1 MRSPLLARVVEE
13 ADARQLPA
21 VIDEWWDAADL
32 RRWLARALR
41 IDLALL
47 TERPELVLPCLHR
60 RCAWLGEPAEAAF
73 YRGRPE
79 PPPDAAALRDLVG
92 SWRPGR
98 PWLRSLRPPQ
108 IPLDGGVLE
117 EYRTPVR
124 GDLRLSDDAAIV
136 AVIGADAAATAT
148 TASGSAHAAAWDRAS
163 GRLALGARSRP
174 PAPPLLDRWRLGLRD
189 RWSRLVLEGEDRRL
203 VLEIDRERAG
213 DHDDNTVR
221 SARQLTDD
229 LVLAAGNHF
238 HCLVDVAAGQIRWIA
253 RGGVEAAALL
263 PDGERL
269 CRAGG
274 GGLELAS
281 LATGAT
287 LAAWAAPYVRQIVPA
302 ADGTIATLSAGVVRI
317 WDPAVAARA
326 PARLPAM
333 DGDTP
338 AQLSPDETRLVTGRL
353 LCDARTGAALATLD
367 VRTAPWLDGIR
378 FDYQCLTDGGF
389 AEILPFPPGLR
400 LWSSRDGSL
409 LVSDPARTSSM
420 WDALAFDPTG
430 AKYAVIPNAGFGG
443 RHLRVHE
450 LRSGAL
456 VLALD
461 DVRPASDGWRFAL
474 GFSPDG
480 AHLWWET
487 DAGDRFVLPLSTAP
501 PSAPPRRLAPSEPL
515 PRSPEPLAL
524 DVPGGILTLGDA
536 AIPYDDE
543 RALASA
549 DGRTIAYRTSH
560 YVLEDP

>member
-1 MRSPLLARVVEE
+1 MRSPLLARVFEE

-21 VIDEWWDAADL
+21 VIDEWWDAADV

-60 RCAWLGEPAEAAF
+60 RCAWLGVPAEVAF
-73 YRGRPE
+73 YRGRLA
-79 PPPDAAALRDLVG
+79 PPPEAAALRDLVG
-92 SWRPGR
+92 DWRPER

-124 GDLRLSDDAAIV
+124 GDLRLSDDAEII
-136 AVIGADAAATAT
+136 AVIGASAGAADT
-148 TASGSAHAAAWDRAS
+148 AAWERAS
-163 GRLALGARSRP
+163 GRRALGARSRP
-174 PAPPLLDRWRLGLRD
+174 PAPPPLDRWRLGLRD
-189 RWSRLVLEGEDRRL
+189 RWSRLVLESEARRI
-203 VLEIDRERAG
+203 VLEIERELAG
-213 DHDDNTVR
+213 PHDDTIVR
-221 SARQLTDD
+221 SARQLTDE

-238 HCLVDVAAGQIRWIA
+238 HCLVDVRAERILWTA

-263 PDGERL
+263 PDGARL
-269 CRAGG
+269 CRAGS

-302 ADGTIATLSAGVVRI
+302 ADGTIATLSAGVVRV
-317 WDPAVAARA
+317 WDPTLAARA

-353 LCDARTGAALATLD
+353 LCDARTGAPIAILD
-367 VRTAPWLDGIR
+367 VRAAPWLDGIR

-389 AEILPFPPGLR
+389 AEILPFSPGFR

-420 WDALAFDPTG
+420 WDALAFDPLG

-443 RHLRVHE
+443 RHLRVHD
-450 LRSGAL
+450 LHSGAL
-456 VLALD
+456 VLTLD

-487 DAGDRFVLPLSTAP
+487 DAGDRFVLPLSPAGP
-501 PSAPPRRLAPSEPL
+501 HAQPSDSPAAPPRRLAPSEPL

-524 DVPGGILTLGDA
+524 DVPGGLLTLGDA

-543 RALASA
+543 RAIASS
-549 DGRTIAYRTSH
+549 DGRTVAYRTSH